1 MIIDQAAPDRRRA
14 MQDLFTLRAYFQA
27 FGFVPRTG
35 WPSRFTTWVDARH
48 RWADCATAGT
58 SPEPSPMSVTA

>member
-1 MIIDQAAPDRRRA
+1 
-14 MQDLFTLRAYFQA
+14 MQELFTLRAYFQA
-27 FGFVPRTG
+27 FGFVPRAG